1 MRIWLRDAGRLGFV
15 PRIRD
20 DAQEVVTVTV
30 IDLDSVPERELGA
43 VDIAVG
49 GDPVTFQTSV
59 PFQIA
64 VPRIVTFDPVAAA
77 QLQAQELAVFRE
89 QFPAFFRPAT
99 GRLDLRVVASS
110 LPVIAVE
117 QQREITQER
126 IAVLVEQLRQAVAS
140 IPDLLEGGDTTADE
154 MQVRLTMLIARVAQ
168 LKLMVRRL
176 QTELQEVG
184 VPER

>member
-30 IDLDSVPERELGA
+30 IDLDSVPERELGT

-64 VPRIVTFDPVAAA
+64 VPRIVTLDPVAAA
-77 QLQAQELAVFRE
+77 QLRAQELERVEQVEAVFGQLRQILERQRANTRE
-89 QFPAFFRPAT
+89 QIMAA
-99 GRLDLRVVASS
+99 LDELK
-110 LPVIAVE
+110 
-117 QQREITQER
+117 
-126 IAVLVEQLRQAVAS
+126 QAVAS
-140 IPDLLEGGDTTADE
+140 TSDQVWLVEGTEPGQVQVLVDETTSGALMHQFAELEELL
-154 MQVRLTMLIARVAQ
+154 RLLTEQLQLRVSGT
-168 LKLMVRRL
+168 LSS
-176 QTELQEVG
+176 
-184 VPER
+184 P

>member
-30 IDLDSVPERELGA
+30 IDLDSVPERELGT

-64 VPRIVTFDPVAAA
+64 VPRIVTFDPVAWRSFSDA
-77 QLQAQELAVFRE
+77 
-89 QFPAFFRPAT
+89 
-99 GRLDLRVVASS
+99 GRLSS
-110 LPVIAVE
+110 WWLSPG
-117 QQREITQER
+117 
-126 IAVLVEQLRQAVAS
+126 S
-140 IPDLLEGGDTTADE
+140 PSNN
-154 MQVRLTMLIARVAQ
+154 
-168 LKLMVRRL
+168 
-176 QTELQEVG
+176 
-184 VPER
+184 